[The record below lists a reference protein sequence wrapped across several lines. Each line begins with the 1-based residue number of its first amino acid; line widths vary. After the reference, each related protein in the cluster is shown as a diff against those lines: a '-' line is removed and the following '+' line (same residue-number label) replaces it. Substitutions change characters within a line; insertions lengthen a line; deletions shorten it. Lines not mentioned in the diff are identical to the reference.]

1 MIHSKLEINGN
12 EIIKYNVNT
21 GSMMET
27 KLIDLSVELDADL
40 FIEYGYNKIADM
52 NLTTN
57 NNIGLKYSYLK
68 CKTKKETF
76 EVVEFSDIEEHFEA
90 YQSMQSYEMN
100 KKPSKTTFNI
110 NFIKDCGSE
119 YNNYVLIYW
128 FL

>member
-1 MIHSKLEINGN
+1 MMTPKLEINGN

-57 NNIGLKYSYLK
+57 NNIGLKMNYLK
-68 CKTKKETF
+68 GLSKEALLYPTK
-76 EVVEFSDIEEHFEA
+76 
-90 YQSMQSYEMN
+90 
-100 KKPSKTTFNI
+100 
-110 NFIKDCGSE
+110 
-119 YNNYVLIYW
+119 
-128 FL
+128 